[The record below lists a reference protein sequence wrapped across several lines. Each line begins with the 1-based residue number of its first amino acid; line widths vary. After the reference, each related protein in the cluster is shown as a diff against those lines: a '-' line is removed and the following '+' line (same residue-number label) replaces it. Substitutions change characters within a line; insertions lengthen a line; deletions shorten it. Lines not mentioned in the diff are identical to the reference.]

1 MKDNYAE
8 LQSYMTDCRRTLHKI
23 PELRDELPQST
34 AFVCAQLNAM
44 GIEYELLERAGILAV
59 IGKGERTVLLRADM
73 DALPIREESGES
85 FASVNGNMHACG
97 HDMHTAMLLGAAK
110 LLKERKEDL
119 SGSVLLFFQFNEEAM
134 RGVHALLDSARLDNF
149 NIIGALAL
157 HVLPG
162 EGRKPGLYICPSGPA
177 NSALSIFHIGIKGV
191 SAHGAMPY
199 QGRDPLCAAVQI
211 YDALGH
217 IASRETDAREPA
229 LISVC
234 YLNAGDRRAHNIVP
248 EYAEL
253 GGTIRTYSEEMQKY
267 LEDRIKSVS
276 QKLGAAC
283 RTEAKV
289 DFPGSYPAC
298 VNDTKIAA
306 LVNAAALRCG
316 MTNTDEKPQLVS
328 DDFAFIARNYPSAY
342 VWIAAG
348 GGERYRGSV
357 LHSADVKLN
366 EDTLIYGA
374 RLLAETARD
383 ILNDDL

>member
-234 YLNAGDRRAHNIVP
+234 YLNAGDRR
-248 EYAEL
+248 
-253 GGTIRTYSEEMQKY
+253 
-267 LEDRIKSVS
+267 
-276 QKLGAAC
+276 
-283 RTEAKV
+283 
-289 DFPGSYPAC
+289 
-298 VNDTKIAA
+298 
-306 LVNAAALRCG
+306 
-316 MTNTDEKPQLVS
+316 
-328 DDFAFIARNYPSAY
+328 
-342 VWIAAG
+342 
-348 GGERYRGSV
+348 
-357 LHSADVKLN
+357 
-366 EDTLIYGA
+366 
-374 RLLAETARD
+374 
-383 ILNDDL
+383 